1 MSSISKRKV
10 PDYFMH
16 NKTLPNYHDAD
27 TLRRF
32 TSPEG
37 KILPARRSGLC
48 AKNQRKVTKAI
59 KRARAIG
66 LLPFASSE
74 A

>member
-1 MSSISKRKV
+1 MPIQKKKA
-10 PDYFMH
+10 PDYFMT
-16 NKTLPNYHDAD
+16 NKVEPNFHDAD
-27 TLRRF
+27 TLRKF

-59 KRARAIG
+59 KRARAVS
-66 LLPFASSE
+66 LLPFRSTE
-74 A
+74 Y